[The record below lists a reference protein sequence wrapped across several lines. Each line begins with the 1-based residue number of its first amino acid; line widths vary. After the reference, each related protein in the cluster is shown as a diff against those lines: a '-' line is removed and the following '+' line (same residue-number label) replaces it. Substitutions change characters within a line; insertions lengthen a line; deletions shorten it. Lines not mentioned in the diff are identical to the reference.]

1 MNSAFFVEG
10 NEPESRKVPGLT
22 PSVQPEAVGLE
33 THVKLGLDLEYER
46 DGKWIDKSKQISW
59 KALIQENSQIFHFSI
74 ISTLPVII

>member
-10 NEPESRKVPGLT
+10 NEPELRKVPGLT

-46 DGKWIDKSKQISW
+46 DGKWIDKSNKFYG
-59 KALIQENSQIFHFSI
+59 KR
-74 ISTLPVII
+74 